1 MRSPLY
7 YKKHGCGQI
16 MSSHRRTE
24 TTWYISQRGNPYT
37 VIDEHGY
44 EHRGKTNRW
53 IEHYC
58 PACDIVINES
68 TDSEWRP
75 EGDELDLGT
84 CCGGCK

>member
-7 YKKHGCGQI
+7 YKKHRCGQI
-16 MSSHRRTE
+16 MSSHRRRD
-24 TTWYISQRGNPYT
+24 TWFHTPQRNNKWSTSESSFY
-37 VIDEHGY
+37 
-44 EHRGKTNRW
+44 

-58 PACDIVINES
+58 PACDIEIIES

-75 EGDELDLGT
+75 EGDELNLGT

>member
-7 YKKHGCGQI
+7 YKKHECGQI
-16 MSSHRRTE
+16 MTSHRRRDTY
-24 TTWYISQRGNPYT
+24 WRNPS
-37 VIDEHGY
+37 
-44 EHRGKTNRW
+44 GKWANSESTFY

-58 PACDIVINES
+58 PACDIWINES

-75 EGDELDLGT
+75 EGDELNLGT